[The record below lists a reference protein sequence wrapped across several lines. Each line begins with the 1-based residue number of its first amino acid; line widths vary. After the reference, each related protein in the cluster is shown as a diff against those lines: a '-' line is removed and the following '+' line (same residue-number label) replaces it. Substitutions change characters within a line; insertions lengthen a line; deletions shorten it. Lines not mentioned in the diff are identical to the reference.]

1 MIKINPIKKSD
12 YFKILQIEQNLFKN
26 TMIKKEL
33 NNFFSQSSFRIWKI
47 EEDKIRGYMSFYQV
61 MDEVEIIK
69 IGIIKSYQ
77 RNGYGSFLIKELKKL
92 NIKKI
97 FLEVSTENVKAIN
110 FYLKNGFKE
119 IGLRKRYYKSKSGIK
134 VDALRLSFTHNKIE

>member
-1 MIKINPIKKSD
+1 MIILFLNMKSD

-47 EEDKIRGYMSFYQV
+47 EEDKITGYISFYQV

-69 IGIIKSYQ
+69 IGIIK
-77 RNGYGSFLIKELKKL
+77 LKMVSKL
-92 NIKKI
+92 
-97 FLEVSTENVKAIN
+97 
-110 FYLKNGFKE
+110 
-119 IGLRKRYYKSKSGIK
+119 
-134 VDALRLSFTHNKIE
+134 TH

>member
-1 MIKINPIKKSD
+1 MIKINPIQKSD

-26 TMIKKEL
+26 ITIQKEWY
-33 NNFFSQSSFRIWKI
+33 NVPSQSSVRIWKI
-47 EEDKIRGYMSFYQV
+47 EEDKITGYMSFYQV

-69 IGIIKSYQ
+69 IGVIKSYQ

-134 VDALRLSFTHNKIE
+134 VDALRLSFTH

>member
-47 EEDKIRGYMSFYQV
+47 EEDKITGYMSFYQV

-119 IGLRKRYYKSKSGIK
+119 IGLRKMYYKSKDGIS
-134 VDALRLSFTHNKIE
+134 VDALRLSFTH

>member
-33 NNFFSQSSFRIWKI
+33 NNFFRQSSFRIWKI
-47 EEDKIRGYMSFYQV
+47 EEDKITGYISFYQV

-92 NIKKI
+92 NMKKI
-97 FLEVSTENVKAIN
+97 FLEVSTENVKAVN

-119 IGLRKRYYKSKSGIK
+119 IGLRKRYYQSKNGIK
-134 VDALRLSFTHNKIE
+134 VDAIRLSFTH

>member
-1 MIKINPIKKSD
+1 MISINSIKKCD
-12 YFKILQIEQNLFKN
+12 YHKILRIEQNLFKN
-26 TMIKKEL
+26 TMIEKEL

-47 EEDKIRGYMSFYQV
+47 EEDKITGYMSFYQV

-134 VDALRLSFTHNKIE
+134 VDALRLSFTH

>member
-47 EEDKIRGYMSFYQV
+47 EEDKITGYMSFYQV

-92 NIKKI
+92 NMKKI

-134 VDALRLSFTHNKIE
+134 VDALRLSFTH

>member
-47 EEDKIRGYMSFYQV
+47 EEDKITGYISFYQV
-61 MDEVEIIK
+61 LDEVEIIK

-134 VDALRLSFTHNKIE
+134 VDALRLSFTH

>member
-47 EEDKIRGYMSFYQV
+47 EEDKITGYMSFYQV

-92 NIKKI
+92 NMKKI

-119 IGLRKRYYKSKSGIK
+119 IGLRKRYYTSKSGIK
-134 VDALRLSFTHNKIE
+134 VDALRLSFTH

>member
-47 EEDKIRGYMSFYQV
+47 EEDKITGYMSFYQV

-134 VDALRLSFTHNKIE
+134 VDALRLSFTH

>member
-33 NNFFSQSSFRIWKI
+33 NNFFSQSSFRIGKI
-47 EEDKIRGYMSFYQV
+47 EEDKITGYISFYQV

-134 VDALRLSFTHNKIE
+134 VDALRLSFTH

>member
-33 NNFFSQSSFRIWKI
+33 NNFFRQSSFRIWKI
-47 EEDKIRGYMSFYQV
+47 EEDKITGYISFYQV

-77 RNGYGSFLIKELKKL
+77 RKGYGSFLIKELKKL

-134 VDALRLSFTHNKIE
+134 VDALRLSFTH

>member
-47 EEDKIRGYMSFYQV
+47 EEDKITGYMSFYQV

-77 RNGYGSFLIKELKKL
+77 RNGHGSSLIKELKKL
-92 NIKKI
+92 NMKKI

-134 VDALRLSFTHNKIE
+134 VDALRLSFTH